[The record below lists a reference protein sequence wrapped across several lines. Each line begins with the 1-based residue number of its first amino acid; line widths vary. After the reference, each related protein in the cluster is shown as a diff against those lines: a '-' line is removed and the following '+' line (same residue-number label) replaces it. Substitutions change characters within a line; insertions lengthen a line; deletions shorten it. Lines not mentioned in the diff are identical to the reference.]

1 MGAAEDEDGGCLRV
15 PWVPMRR
22 GRVPAAD
29 GAADQGRSSGGR
41 GRATRTS
48 DGGTLDLSG
57 GAADGA
63 DVVAVLVHLDGV
75 GVLRGEKGA
84 RGGTRGGKARDRVAD
99 RRRAGGG
106 F

>member
-48 DGGTLDLSG
+48 DGGTLDFTG
-57 GAADGA
+57 GAPSG
-63 DVVAVLVHLDGV
+63 
-75 GVLRGEKGA
+75 R
-84 RGGTRGGKARDRVAD
+84 T
-99 RRRAGGG
+99 
-106 F
+106 